1 LKKPGLI
8 FWIFIAVLLGVLV
21 GFIVNRTES
30 QKVAKADQ
38 AYITS
43 ICHGNKTLEKATL
56 HDLNLVLKQ
65 ERSVLKNAMASRF
78 SWLSDLFLR
87 LIKMIIAPLVFSVL
101 VVGVSKV
108 GDFGSVSRIGL
119 KTLLYF
125 TFATLLAL
133 TLGLTIVN
141 VFEPG
146 VTMNIEKPEATV
158 KEAQLAA
165 GVKTTTNDAKTII
178 SHIVPESIVGS
189 MANNEILPIVVFAIF
204 FGIATAAVGKSG
216 EVVIHFFESISTIMF
231 KVTNY
236 VMKFAPLGVFGAITA
251 VVSVQGLE
259 VLGGYGR
266 LILYFFGALLLFVFV
281 ILFSICAL
289 LKIPFFKLLR
299 YIREPVMLAFSTAS
313 SESAMPKS
321 IEVLE
326 RFGCSNRVVSFV
338 LPLGYSFNLDGS
350 IVYMT
355 FATVFIAQAYGIHMT
370 IGEQIKMLLI
380 LLVTSK
386 GMAGVPRAS
395 LVVIAGM
402 LDMFKIPG
410 QGLLLLLGVD
420 QLLDMGRS
428 ATNVVGNAVATA
440 VVSKWEGELQGEK
453 GTEVP
458 LFVP

>member
-1 LKKPGLI
+1 MRKTSLI
-8 FWIFIAVLLGVLV
+8 FWIFFALFLGLAIGYVC
-21 GFIVNRTES
+21 NRSVTAGLP
-30 QKVAKADQ
+30 KVDQ
-38 AYITS
+38 AYIQKIS
-43 ICHGNKTLEKATL
+43 HGDKVIQEETTHQVLQISKREASKARNKLAAK
-56 HDLNLVLKQ
+56 
-65 ERSVLKNAMASRF
+65 F

-101 VVGVSKV
+101 VVGVAKV
-108 GDFGSVSRIGL
+108 GDFGSVGRIGL
-119 KTLLYF
+119 KTIGYF

-133 TLGLTIVN
+133 SLGLTIVN

-146 VTMNIEKPEATV
+146 IRMKIELPEATE
-158 KEAQLAA
+158 KEAKAEA
-165 GVKTTTNDAKTII
+165 GVKTTTNDAKSII
-178 SHIVPESIVGS
+178 SHIIPESIVS
-189 MANNEILPIVVFAIF
+189 VMANNEILPIVVFAIF
-204 FGIATAAVGKSG
+204 FGIATAAVGRQG
-216 EVVIHFFESISTIMF
+216 EIVVQFFDSVSHVMF

-236 VMKFAPLGVFGAITA
+236 VMKFAPFGVFGAITA
-251 VVSVQGLE
+251 VVIVQGLD
-259 VLGGYGR
+259 VLSGYAM
-266 LILYFFGALLLFVFV
+266 LIGYFFGALLFFVFV
-281 ILFSICAL
+281 ILAGICYF
-289 LKIPFFKLLR
+289 LKIPFFLLLGM
-299 YIREPVMLAFSTAS
+299 IKEPLVLAFSTAS
-313 SESAMPKS
+313 SESAMPKT
-321 IEVLE
+321 IESLE
-326 RFGCSNRVVSFV
+326 KFGCSKRVISFV

-370 IGEQIKMLLI
+370 IPEQIKMLLI

-440 VVSKWEGELQGEK
+440 VVSKWEGELGPPMEEIV
-453 GTEVP
+453 TEQP
-458 LFVP
+458 A

>member
-1 LKKPGLI
+1 MKKPGLI
-8 FWIFIAVLLGVLV
+8 FWIFLAVLMGMIV
-21 GFIVNRTES
+21 GYFANQAQREHS
-30 QKVAKADQ
+30 LKVDKAYVT
-38 AYITS
+38 A
-43 ICHGNKTLEKATL
+43 ICRGNSELEKATL
-56 HDLNLVLKQ
+56 HRLHLTLKR
-65 ERSVLKNAMASRF
+65 ENSKIKNTLASRF

-101 VVGVSKV
+101 VVGVAKV
-108 GDFGSVSRIGL
+108 GDFGSVGRIGL

-141 VFEPG
+141 VFKPG
-146 VTMNIEKPEATV
+146 ITMHIEKPEATPQ
-158 KEAQLAA
+158 EARETA
-165 GVKTTTNDAKTII
+165 GVKTTSNDAKSII
-178 SHIVPESIVGS
+178 SHIIPESIVGV

-204 FGIATAAVGKSG
+204 FGLATAASGKQG
-216 EVVIHFFESISTIMF
+216 EIVVHFFESVSTIMF

-251 VVSVQGLE
+251 VVTVQGLD
-259 VLGGYGR
+259 VLSGYGM
-266 LILYFFGALLLFVFV
+266 LILYFFSALLFFIFVVLFA
-281 ILFSICAL
+281 ICSVL
-289 LKIPFFKLLR
+289 RIPFFRLLN
-299 YIREPVMLAFSTAS
+299 YMREPILLAFSTAS
-313 SESAMPKS
+313 SESAMPKA
-321 IEVLE
+321 IESLE
-326 RFGCSNRVVSFV
+326 KFGCSNRVVSFV

-370 IGEQIKMLLI
+370 IGEQVKMLLI

-402 LDMFKIPG
+402 LEMFKIPG
-410 QGLLLLLGVD
+410 EGLLLLLGVD

-440 VVSKWEGELQGEK
+440 VVSKWEGELGPEL
-453 GTEVP
+453 VP
-458 LFVP
+458 QAL